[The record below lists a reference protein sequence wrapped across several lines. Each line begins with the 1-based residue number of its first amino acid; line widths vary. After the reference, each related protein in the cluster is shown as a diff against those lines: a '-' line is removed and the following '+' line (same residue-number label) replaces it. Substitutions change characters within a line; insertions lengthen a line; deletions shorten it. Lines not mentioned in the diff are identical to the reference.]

1 MASHAGDRPGLRGA
15 AKLVADR
22 ARSIVQLE
30 IQLAI
35 SELKQKVAAIGVGIA
50 MLAGAAILLL
60 FALGFALATI
70 AAALATTVSTWL
82 ALLIVTGAL
91 FVLVGL
97 LVAIGVAAVR
107 KGTPPLPEQAIH
119 EAKLTVEAVKN
130 GKH

>member
-1 MASHAGDRPGLRGA
+1 MPTRAGDRPGLKGA

-30 IQLAI
+30 IQLAV
-35 SELKQKVAAIGVGIA
+35 SELKQKVAAIGLGIA
-50 MLAGAAILLL
+50 MLGGAAILLL

-70 AAALATTVSTWL
+70 AAAIATAVSTWL

-91 FVLVGL
+91 FLLVGL
-97 LVAIGVAAVR
+97 LVVIGIAAIR
-107 KGTPPLPEQAIH
+107 RGTPPLPEQAIQ
-119 EAKLTVEAVKN
+119 EAKLTVEAVRN